1 MTDSWDQGWQ
11 DTARDHRRCRYRCTV
26 PQLTCT
32 AETDR
37 MSQFTN
43 YKQSW
48 RDLAKSVHCN
58 CIRQAA
64 AHVQASVKALSVYK
78 PLLQQL
84 HWLRVK
90 QRVQY
95 KLCTIM
101 YTVHYG
107 LAPSYITELVSTVA
121 AQTSRLDCVLLIR
134 QTTFNHGQYT
144 YKIWRTRL
152 FVCWLSSLELAT
164 RWTLS
169 NTNDKQFQTQA

>member
-48 RDLAKSVHCN
+48 RDLAKSVRCN

-84 HWLRVK
+84 HWLPVK
-90 QRVQY
+90 QQVQY

-121 AQTSRLDCVLLIR
+121 AQTSRPGLRSAD
-134 QTTFNHGQYT
+134 TTNYVQP
-144 YKIWRTRL
+144 RTVHVQNLENAPFRML
-152 FVCWLSSLELAT
+152 AQQSGSRYQMNFVKHQ
-164 RWTLS
+164 R
-169 NTNDKQFQTQA
+169 